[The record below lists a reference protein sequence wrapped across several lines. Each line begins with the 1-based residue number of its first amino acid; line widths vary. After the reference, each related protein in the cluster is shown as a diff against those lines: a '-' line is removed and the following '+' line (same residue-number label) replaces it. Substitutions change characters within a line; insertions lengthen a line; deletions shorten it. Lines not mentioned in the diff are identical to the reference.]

1 MPHVQAHDAGA
12 HQVRQVLAESSLTSL
27 LARYAGEFPQN
38 ELLSRKLAYQ
48 CAKKITSLVLDT
60 EAYTANSDPNNP
72 ANKDKVIC
80 IPNTNQPLPP
90 NFAGLME
97 LQRDK
102 DYLRLVIMTL
112 SNLLQI
118 ISLEC
123 PTALVWHYW

>member
-1 MPHVQAHDAGA
+1 MTT
-12 HQVRQVLAESSLTSL
+12 LM
-27 LARYAGEFPQN
+27 ARYAGEFPQN
-38 ELLSRKLAYQ
+38 ELMSRKLAYQ

-60 EAYTANSDPNNP
+60 EAYTANADPQNP

-118 ISLEC
+118 IALEC